1 MSEQT
6 KKEHDALLSTL
17 AQLGGKLTAEEDVV
31 FQGTKI
37 VLPERMNIP
46 DAIRFLKDK
55 EAEDEEEMQFNRTFK
70 YRPWD
75 GARAT
80 SNALRKAFGM
90 TRQQPIM
97 TMFGKQPPQ
106 LITINTGPGETEQVP
121 WGAITIPILPNSTIY
136 LGGARDAELGT
147 LFAVTVNAPRKHRF
161 HIEGIFNLIQNELE
175 TNSMYRGK
183 AFDGREE
190 AEFLDLSGVRQ
201 DKVVYSDDVITQLEA
216 NVWGQ
221 LRYSEAMR
229 EQGLPLKRAVLLE
242 GPYGTGKT
250 LAAFLTAQEAINN
263 GWTFIYCRPGRDNLR
278 DTMATAQLYQPSVVF
293 FEDVDVIADSD
304 QGTDS
309 VSTLLDVFDGIQAK
323 GTEILAV
330 LTTNHV
336 DQIHKG
342 MCRPGRLDAIIHVG
356 ALDRNGVQRLVEVT
370 VPREILDTNIDYDKV
385 YDAMEGYLPAFCKEA
400 VDRSIRYSLTR
411 GKGFSSTIT
420 TEDLINAAQGLRAQF
435 DLMTDA
441 HEGKEKDP
449 LSQALVP
456 VLRTAL
462 HGSRI
467 VETGTDYQLYEVKAL
482 SDTPLS

>member
-6 KKEHDALLSTL
+6 KREHKNLLATL

-31 FQGTKI
+31 FSGTKI

-55 EAEDEEEMQFNRTFK
+55 EAEDEEEMNFSRIFK

-80 SNALRKAFGM
+80 SIALRKAFGM

-106 LITINTGPGETEQVP
+106 LITINVGVDEQEQVP

-136 LGGARDAELGT
+136 LGGTRDAELGT
-147 LFAVTVNAPRKHRF
+147 LFAVTVTAPRKHRF
-161 HIEGIFNLIQNELE
+161 HIEGIFRLIEDELS

-221 LRYSEAMR
+221 LRYSNEMR
-229 EQGLPLKRAVLLE
+229 AQGLPLKRAVLLE

-304 QGTDS
+304 QGTDT

-356 ALDRNGVQRLVEVT
+356 SLDRNGVQRLVEVT
-370 VPREILDTNIDYDKV
+370 VPADLLDTNIDYDAV
-385 YDAMEGYLPAFCKEA
+385 HAAMEGYMPAFCKEA

-411 GKGFSSTIT
+411 GKGVSATIT

-435 DLMTDA
+435 ELMSGA
-441 HEGKEKDP
+441 HEGKDKDP
-449 LSQALVP
+449 LSEAFGR
-456 VLRTAL
+456 VLRTGL
-462 HGSRI
+462 HGVAIREKGS
-467 VETGTDYQLYEVKAL
+467 DYEPYEIAGVA
-482 SDTPLS
+482 STPLS